1 MEKDK
6 KHLLN
11 AYCFFGSLG
20 ILLFAWS
27 LSQYLVLFYE
37 IAFEYSLAIAG
48 VAMIGGGSFFLIRY
62 KSVPLSRPMWLIVGL
77 GLTFFAWSFL
87 YLLLAHHWTH

>member
-1 MEKDK
+1 MDKDK
-6 KHLLN
+6 KRLLN

-27 LSQYLVLFYE
+27 LSQFLWLFYE
-37 IAFEYSLAIAG
+37 VAFEYSFAIAG

-62 KSVPLSRPMWLIVGL
+62 KSLPLSRPMWLIIGL
-77 GLTFFAWSFL
+77 GLSFFAWSFF
-87 YLLLAHHWTH
+87 LLILHH